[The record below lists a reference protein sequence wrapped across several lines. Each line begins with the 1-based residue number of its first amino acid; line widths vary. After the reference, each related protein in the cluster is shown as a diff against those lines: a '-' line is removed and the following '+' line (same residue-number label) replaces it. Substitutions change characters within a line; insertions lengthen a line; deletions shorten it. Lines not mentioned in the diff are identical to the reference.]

1 MSSFFNLITTYR
13 KSAKSEREKV
23 LILIWFDLICIK
35 YFENET
41 VYAALFTKVQSYP
54 EWAKEQGLTGKD
66 TGIDLVA
73 AMQTA
78 DSMRCNA
85 SCCGQI

>member
-13 KSAKSEREKV
+13 TSAKSEREKGTYFE
-23 LILIWFDLICIK
+23 LLYIK
-35 YFENET
+35 YFENEPA
-41 VYAALFTKVQSYP
+41 YADLFNKVQPYT

-73 AMQTA
+73 TMKTA
-78 DSMRCNA
+78 NSKRCNA